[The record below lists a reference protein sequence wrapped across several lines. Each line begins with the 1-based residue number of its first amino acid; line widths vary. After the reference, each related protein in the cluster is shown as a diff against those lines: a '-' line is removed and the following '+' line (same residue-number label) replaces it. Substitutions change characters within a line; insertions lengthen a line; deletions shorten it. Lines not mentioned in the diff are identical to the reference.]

1 MSHLH
6 KTNLTSQQRQARYTE
21 LHPIYTHTQTDFT
34 ASGIQSIDVTCNLH
48 GPFTTTAKLHLKQ
61 IHTCPEC
68 LKQSKSLLQPPTWR
82 KYSKKG
88 ITEMIPWTPSF
99 DTSNVSISDFDR
111 SNSSPK
117 QGDFIA
123 RGTNNS
129 DMWLISA
136 QYHKENYQIVKETK

>member
-1 MSHLH
+1 MKHLH
-6 KTNLTSQQRQARYTE
+6 KTHLTPEQRQTRYSE
-21 LHPIYTHTQTDFT
+21 LHQIYNHSQTDFT
-34 ASGIQSIDVTCNLH
+34 AHGTQFIDVSCNLH

-99 DTSNVSISDFDR
+99 DTSNVLISDFDR
-111 SNSSPK
+111 SNGSPK

-129 DMWLISA
+129 DMRLISSDD
-136 QYHKENYQIVKETK
+136 HRDNYQVVKD

>member
-6 KTNLTSQQRQARYTE
+6 KTHLTPKQRQARYTE
-21 LHPIYTHTQTDFT
+21 LHPIYTHTLTDFS
-34 ASGIQSIDVTCNLH
+34 AHGIQCIDVNCNLH
-48 GPFTTTAKLHLKQ
+48 GPFVTTAKLHLKQ

-99 DTSNVSISDFDR
+99 DTTHVSISEFDKQ
-111 SNSSPK
+111 NGSPK

-129 DMWLISA
+129 DMWLISSDD
-136 QYHKENYQIVKETK
+136 HKDNYQVVKER

>member
-1 MSHLH
+1 MNHLH
-6 KTNLTSQQRQARYTE
+6 KTNLTPQQRQARYIE

-34 ASGIQSIDVTCNLH
+34 ASGVQSIDVTCNLH
-48 GPFTTTAKLHLKQ
+48 GQFTTTAKLHLKQ

-68 LKQSKSLLQPPTWR
+68 LKQSKFLLQPPTWR
-82 KYSKKG
+82 KYSKKE

-111 SNSSPK
+111 SNGSPK

-129 DMWLISA
+129 DMWLISSDD
-136 QYHKENYQIVKETK
+136 HRDNYQVVKDNS

>member
-6 KTNLTSQQRQARYTE
+6 KTNLTSQQRQARYIE

-82 KYSKKG
+82 KYQKKLL
-88 ITEMIPWTPSF
+88 TEMIPWTPSF
-99 DTSNVSISDFDR
+99 NTTHVSISEFDKQ
-111 SNSSPK
+111 NGSPK

-123 RGTNNS
+123 RGADHS
-129 DMWLISA
+129 DMWLIAA
-136 QYHKENYQIVKETK
+136 QYHKDNYQVIKEK